1 MSTHP
6 ISLSAALVSLC
17 KNQISQA
24 GQRYTP
30 GIDPSAPNLRIATL
44 TTAIDNVACSDSARA
59 RFQSVLDIFSEAW
72 KRAKHHSQK
81 SAEIE
86 QLVDAAGTSLPTL
99 MDHLRSRDAFASDKW
114 IDQLSQ
120 IDNYLMEDFIHWQAE
135 EAKLGSD
142 DGSYSSERNTVRGNI
157 EAIGGCLRVVRD
169 ELEYATSS
177 SFKLLFEPVL
187 LICGEWG
194 TGKTHLLCDVIA
206 VAVLC
211 SSKDLLIIDQEKSTP
226 TTARYW
232 EKLVAGD
239 RRVHGHRAVALLAL
253 NQISLGISADAV
265 KRLQQAR
272 SHYNLFSHPGTF
284 GLASRVALGQEG
296 QVYAGGHFDI
306 EKLAGYR
313 IEVGERIGLCR
324 VLPNLIENLI
334 KRMRA

>member
-1 MSTHP
+1 MEPPKIDLIYPDQVIKELFEDDRWVKNEFANHLATDLTELSE
-6 ISLSAALVSLC
+6 SLATCFKVLPQLNTAAEKIGTQQAALVAGFAFGVVDDLL
-17 KNQISQA
+17 IS
-24 GQRYTP
+24 T
-30 GIDPSAPNLRIATL
+30 
-44 TTAIDNVACSDSARA
+44 
-59 RFQSVLDIFSEAW
+59 
-72 KRAKHHSQK
+72 
-81 SAEIE
+81 
-86 QLVDAAGTSLPTL
+86 
-99 MDHLRSRDAFASDKW
+99 
-114 IDQLSQ
+114 
-120 IDNYLMEDFIHWQAE
+120 
-135 EAKLGSD
+135 
-142 DGSYSSERNTVRGNI
+142 
-157 EAIGGCLRVVRD
+157 
-169 ELEYATSS
+169 
-177 SFKLLFEPVL
+177 KLL
-187 LICGEWG
+187 IS
-194 TGKTHLLCDVIA
+194 GKLMASGNLMRQAVEGIA

-211 SSKDLLIIDQEKSTP
+211 SSKDLLIIDQKKSTP